1 MAFVVRI
8 KEQQIARNEVRFVI
22 WPAMVS
28 PSEARIPYE
37 RFDLCDRDHE
47 DPCDVSR
54 QDHKEIS
61 QIRSETMSQF
71 GVLTNRK
78 RAVIALIHSIVF
90 LGVAVHGFVSPRA
103 GILHGPGSTGDFVL
117 IAIYL
122 VMASILMWL
131 VGISRGLV
139 ERAYFA
145 LCAISATSGL
155 LRTIFGDHLV
165 PPAQY
170 LRVLML
176 SSAVGIGILIVRS
189 HSRSSAS
196 DETVPAPLEASQD

>member
-1 MAFVVRI
+1 M
-8 KEQQIARNEVRFVI
+8 N
-22 WPAMVS
+22 
-28 PSEARIPYE
+28 
-37 RFDLCDRDHE
+37 D
-47 DPCDVSR
+47 
-54 QDHKEIS
+54 
-61 QIRSETMSQF
+61 F
-71 GVLTNRK
+71 GVLTNRR
-78 RAVIALIHSIVF
+78 RAVIALVHSIAF
-90 LGVAVHGFVSPRA
+90 LAIAFHGFVSPKA
-103 GILHGPGSTGDFVL
+103 GILHRSGTTVDFIL

-122 VMASILMWL
+122 VVASILVWL

-155 LRTIFGDHLV
+155 LRTMFGDHAF

-170 LRVLML
+170 LRVFML

-196 DETVPAPLEASQD
+196 DETAPAPFEPSQD